1 MIWFYVKAILC
12 VPKILQNKRTRK
24 RRSFTLNSKKKIC
37 IRDWRI
43 FHTPCLSKNFA
54 ALPKLKT
61 RKLCNFRCQT
71 NIRQKKEEREKKTKF
86 VFTKFKIPS
95 QNRQPHQIS
104 AQKSNNNNSQ
114 LKYSEARAA
123 ATANK
128 LASLSRPHKVL

>member
-1 MIWFYVKAILC
+1 
-12 VPKILQNKRTRK
+12 
-24 RRSFTLNSKKKIC
+24 
-37 IRDWRI
+37 
-43 FHTPCLSKNFA
+43 
-54 ALPKLKT
+54 
-61 RKLCNFRCQT
+61 
-71 NIRQKKEEREKKTKF
+71 

-104 AQKSNNNNSQ
+104 AKKKKNNNNSQ